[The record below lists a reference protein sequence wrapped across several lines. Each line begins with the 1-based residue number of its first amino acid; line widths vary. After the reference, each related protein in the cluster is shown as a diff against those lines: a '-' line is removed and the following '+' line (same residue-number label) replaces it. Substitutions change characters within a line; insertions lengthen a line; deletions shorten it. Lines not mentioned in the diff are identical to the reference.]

1 MKYAK
6 KGLGVA
12 MLVALFSPVWG
23 LAQTQVAEHW
33 SRNNYPREIP
43 EGVKVHIVVKGDSLW
58 AIAAAHLGD
67 PYLWPQVYSK
77 NDYIA
82 DPNLIYPG
90 DPIRLDIG
98 TVVSDQA
105 ISQSVDDDDPAPV
118 ADTVNGESGDFEDM
132 QAATGDDE
140 ADQGKEDLGSVSEVT
155 DFNGDDSEFI
165 ILPAGEREEMDCST
179 IIMPVKTADSK
190 VETVAT
196 VVGSEN
202 RDLEGYSVGDVVY
215 LNAGLNRGLK
225 AGAEFTV
232 LRQLELIREPN
243 GALLGAAVDQVGHIT
258 LVAIQENSAIGVVSP
273 GCYDV
278 RINDNI
284 VPYVQEPIPLITEL
298 PKADRFGHI
307 DTSKDVGYVVRT
319 EENLASAAKGNLINV
334 NLGLNKNVAPGD
346 LFVLFRDN
354 PSNNAKRKQ
363 IYPEVFLGHAVALKS
378 NQTTSLMKII
388 TSNLEIMV
396 GDKIVPLS
404 QMTGSQ

>member
-43 EGVKVHIVVKGDSLW
+43 AGVKVHIVVKGDSLW

-132 QAATGDDE
+132 QAATGEDD

-155 DFNGDDSEFI
+155 DFTGDDSEFI

-179 IIMPVKTADSK
+179 VIMPLKAANSKIDATA
-190 VETVAT
+190 VI
-196 VVGSEN
+196 VGGEN
-202 RDLEGYSVGDVVY
+202 RDIEGYSLGDVVY
-215 LNAGLNRGLK
+215 VNAGLNRGLK
-225 AGAEFTV
+225 AGTEFTV

-243 GALLGAAVDQVGHIT
+243 GAVLGAAVDQVGRIT
-258 LVAIQENSAIGVVSP
+258 LVAIQAETATGVVSP
-273 GCYDV
+273 GCYEV
-278 RINDNI
+278 RLNDMI

-298 PKADRFGHI
+298 PKTDRFASI
-307 DTSKDVGYVVRT
+307 DTTKDVGYVVRT
-319 EENLASAAKGNLINV
+319 EDNLASAAKGHLINV

-354 PSNNAKRKQ
+354 PSNNAKRNQ
-363 IYPEVFLGHAVALKS
+363 VYPEIFLGHAVALKS
-378 NQTTSLMKII
+378 NQSTSLMKIV
-388 TSNLEIMV
+388 TSSLEVMV
-396 GDKIVPLS
+396 GDKIVALS
-404 QMTGSQ
+404 QVTGSQ